1 MMMCSFRRRQVNAAT
16 IRKMFV
22 LILMLALAG
31 CAQPSA
37 TTAGITE
44 EPATSTSPP
53 SVVAT
58 RDETEVTSE
67 PTIAI
72 VVPTLQ
78 LPVIDNLLP
87 TPDVAQLTRS
97 NEVIATGSVAA
108 EQDANVVF
116 QINGTV
122 QQVFV
127 EEGTRVD
134 AGQVLA
140 VLDARALDQSI
151 RDAEAALVS
160 AQAELA
166 ALDEPP
172 TDEATRA
179 AQALVDQAIANYNQV
194 VNAVSTQ
201 DILAAQ
207 SAVNE
212 AYEALAELQ
221 RGADP
226 LDRQAAQNR
235 IDQARVQL
243 QSTRDQLSQAKTQA
257 EIALQQASERVRAA
271 QTDYSAAYW
280 HWRYVEDY
288 NRAPPD
294 VNTSGGSGPELSDFS
309 RQGFRDRLTQA
320 EIALNAAYADL
331 EAAEKNVERARQ
343 EEINGVQAAE
353 EQLRSAEIA
362 FDEVLEPAK
371 PDQIAAAQARIA
383 QAEASLARL
392 VGPEREAQIA
402 AAQAQ
407 IDNARANLDRLDEAP
422 QESARTRAQANIER
436 AQSNLDRALLN
447 REYAELKA
455 PFAGE
460 VAEVNIDVGDAAPT
474 GGGTGAMRLV
484 DLSTLYVELEISDAD
499 IAKIQLGQPA
509 VVQADALPEQQF
521 TGKVVFISPTAIKI
535 GTVTNYLVKVRL
547 DSANIPLR
555 VGMQVSA
562 SLEVVAPA
570 PTPTTNPA
578 SLNDSQ

>member
-1 MMMCSFRRRQVNAAT
+1 MNAAT
-16 IRKMFV
+16 IRTLLGLIFTLV
-22 LILMLALAG
+22 LVG
-31 CAQPSA
+31 CARPGTPAEDAAS
-37 TTAGITE
+37 TPPTGEAG
-44 EPATSTSPP
+44 A
-53 SVVAT
+53 A
-58 RDETEVTSE
+58 E
-67 PTIAI
+67 PTIAVI
-72 VVPTLQ
+72 VPTLDV
-78 LPVIDNLLP
+78 PTTDGILP
-87 TPDVAQLTRS
+87 TPDVAQLARS
-97 NEVIATGSVAA
+97 NEIIATGSVAA

-122 QQVFV
+122 QQVLV
-127 EEGTRVD
+127 EEGARVD
-134 AGQVLA
+134 ADEVLA
-140 VLDARALDQSI
+140 VLDTRALDQSI

-160 AQAELA
+160 AQADLV

-172 TDEATRA
+172 TNEATRA

-201 DILAAQ
+201 DIIAAQ
-207 SAVNE
+207 AAVNE

-235 IDQARVQL
+235 VDQALVQL

-271 QTDYSAAYW
+271 QTEYSAAYW
-280 HWRYVEDY
+280 DWRYVEDY

-294 VNTSGGSGPELSDFS
+294 VNTGGSGPELSDFS

-331 EAAEKNVERARQ
+331 EAAEQNVERARQ
-343 EEINGVQAAE
+343 DEVNGIQAAE

-362 FDEVLEPAK
+362 LDQVLEPAK
-371 PDQIAAAQARIA
+371 PDQLAAAQARIA

-392 VGPEREAQIA
+392 VGAEREAQIA

-422 QESARTRAQANIER
+422 LSSSVTRAQANIER

-455 PFAGE
+455 PFVGE
-460 VAEVNIDVGDAAPT
+460 IAEVNIDVGDAAPT
-474 GGGTGAMRLV
+474 GGGMGAMRLV

-499 IAKIQLGQPA
+499 IARVQIGQPA
-509 VVQADALPEQQF
+509 IVQADALPGQQF
-521 TGKVVFISPTAIKI
+521 TGEVVFISPTAIKV

-562 SLEVVAPA
+562 TLEPVAA
-570 PTPTTNPA
+570 PRTVPTSTPA
-578 SLNDSQ
+578 STNDSE